1 LFFLEYSAF
10 DAMEEI
16 LFKKEGRVAVIAF
29 NRPDDE
35 NRMTLKVLE
44 RLGSIADDL
53 AGDEE
58 TLAVILT
65 GSGDEFFSA
74 GMLHPKVRATL
85 TREQILGMVRLANAV
100 FDRIEALPQVVVAAL
115 NGVTRA
121 GAAELT
127 LACDMRLAAS
137 HATFAV
143 PEAKWGGF
151 PGAGA
156 PVRLPGIVGRARAL
170 ELICTGRELNA
181 QEMESFGIT
190 LGTHAPDKLMA
201 AAHDIAGRIAA
212 CGPLAIRGAKR
223 IVNLRERAGFAAA
236 RELSDAL
243 RHALESTGDMA
254 EGQAAIL
261 EGRAPRFKGR

>member
-1 LFFLEYSAF
+1 MA
-10 DAMEEI
+10 EI
-16 LFKKEGRVAVIAF
+16 LFKKEGRVAVITL
-29 NRPDDE
+29 NRPDDD
-35 NRMTLKVLE
+35 NRMTREVLG
-44 RLGSIADDL
+44 RLGTIADEL
-53 AGDEE
+53 TADEE

-65 GSGDEFFSA
+65 GNGGTFFSA

-85 TREQILGMVRLANAV
+85 TREQILAMVRLANAV
-100 FDRIEALPQVVVAAL
+100 FDKIEALPQVVIAAL

-127 LACDMRLAAS
+127 LACDMRIAAS

-170 ELICTGRELNA
+170 ELICTARELNA
-181 QEMESFGIT
+181 QEMEHWGLT
-190 LGTHAPDKLMA
+190 LATHAPDKLMD
-201 AAHDIAGRIAA
+201 AAHDIAGRIAI

-223 IVNLRERAGFAAA
+223 IVNLRERAGFAEA

-243 RHALESTGDMA
+243 RHALESTSDMA

-261 EGRAPRFKGR
+261 EGRPPRFTGK

>member
-1 LFFLEYSAF
+1 M
-10 DAMEEI
+10 DEI
-16 LFKKEGRVAVIAF
+16 LFKRDGRVAVITL

-35 NRMTLKVLE
+35 NRMTRDVLA
-44 RLGSIADDL
+44 RLGQIADEL

-65 GSGDEFFSA
+65 GSGEKFFSA

-85 TREQILGMVRLANAV
+85 TREQILAMVRLANAV
-100 FDRIEALPQVVVAAL
+100 FDKVEALPQVVIAAL

-127 LACDMRLAAS
+127 LACDMRIAAS

-170 ELICTGRELNA
+170 ELICTARELSSL
-181 QEMESFGIT
+181 EMESMGLT
-190 LGTHAPDKLMA
+190 LETYLPEKLME
-201 AAHDIAGRIAA
+201 AAHEIAGRVAA

-236 RELSDAL
+236 RELSDSL
-243 RHALESTGDMA
+243 RHALESTSDMA

-261 EGRAPRFKGR
+261 EGRAPRFTGK

>member
-1 LFFLEYSAF
+1 
-10 DAMEEI
+10 MEDI
-16 LFKKEGRVAVIAF
+16 LFESERRVAVITL

-35 NRMTLKVLE
+35 NRMTLQALE
-44 RLGSIADDL
+44 QLDAIVDDL
-53 AGDEE
+53 ARDEE

-65 GSGDEFFSA
+65 GSGSEFFSA

-85 TREQILGMVRLANAV
+85 TKEQILGMVRLANSV
-100 FDRIEALPQVVVAAL
+100 FDRIEALPQVVIAAL

-127 LACDMRLAAS
+127 LACDMRIAAS
-137 HATFAV
+137 HAIFAI

-151 PGAGA
+151 PGAGG

-170 ELICTGRELNA
+170 ELICTARELDA
-181 QEMESFGIT
+181 QEMESLGLV
-190 LGTHAPDKLMA
+190 LGTYSSEKLMPA
-201 AAHDIAGRIAA
+201 ALDIANRVAA

-223 IVNLRERAGFAAA
+223 IVNLRERGGFSAA
-236 RELSDAL
+236 RELSDTL
-243 RHALESTGDMA
+243 RYALESTNDMA

-261 EGRAPRFKGR
+261 EGRAPRFTGK

>member
-1 LFFLEYSAF
+1 
-10 DAMEEI
+10 MEEI
-16 LFKKEGRVAVIAF
+16 LFKREERVAVITL

-35 NRMTLKVLE
+35 NRMTVQVLE
-44 RLGSIADDL
+44 RLGKIADDL
-53 AGDEE
+53 AEDERV
-58 TLAVILT
+58 LAVILT
-65 GSGDEFFSA
+65 GGGDKFFSA

-85 TREQILGMVRLANAV
+85 TKEQILRLVRLANAV
-100 FDRIEALPQVVVAAL
+100 FDRIEALPQVVIAAM

-127 LACDMRLAAS
+127 LACDMRIAAA
-137 HATFAV
+137 HATFAI

-151 PGAGA
+151 PGAGG

-170 ELICTGRELNA
+170 ELICTARELNA
-181 QEMESFGIT
+181 LEMESCGLT
-190 LGTHAPDKLMA
+190 LATHPPGKLMEA
-201 AAHDIAGRIAA
+201 AYDIASRVAA

-223 IVNLRERAGFAAA
+223 IVNLRERAGFVAA

-243 RHALESTGDMA
+243 RHALESTSDMA

-261 EGRAPRFKGR
+261 EGRAPRFQGY

>member
-1 LFFLEYSAF
+1 
-10 DAMEEI
+10 MNEI
-16 LFKKEGRVAVIAF
+16 LFKREGRVAVITL

-35 NRMTLKVLE
+35 NRMTREVLA
-44 RLGSIADDL
+44 RLGAIADEL

-65 GSGDEFFSA
+65 GSGGKFFSA

-85 TREQILGMVRLANAV
+85 SREQILGMVRLANTV
-100 FDRIEALPQVVVAAL
+100 FDRIEALPQVVIAAL

-121 GAAELT
+121 GAAEMT
-127 LACDMRLAAS
+127 LACDIRIAAS

-156 PVRLPGIVGRARAL
+156 PVRLPGLVGRARAL
-170 ELICTGRELNA
+170 ELICTARELNA
-181 QEMESFGIT
+181 QEMEHWGLT
-190 LGTHAPDKLMA
+190 LATHAPEKLMDA
-201 AAHDIAGRIAA
+201 AYDIANRIAA

-243 RHALESTGDMA
+243 RHALESTSDMT

-261 EGRAPRFKGR
+261 EGRAPRFTGK

>member
-1 LFFLEYSAF
+1 
-10 DAMEEI
+10 MNEI
-16 LFKKEGRVAVIAF
+16 LFKREGRVAVITL

-35 NRMTLKVLE
+35 NRMTREVLA
-44 RLGSIADDL
+44 RLGAIADEL

-65 GSGDEFFSA
+65 GSGGKFFSA

-85 TREQILGMVRLANAV
+85 SREQILGMVRLANAV
-100 FDRIEALPQVVVAAL
+100 FDRIEALPQVVIAAL

-121 GAAELT
+121 GAAEMT
-127 LACDMRLAAS
+127 LACDIRIAAS

-156 PVRLPGIVGRARAL
+156 PVRLPGLVGRARAL
-170 ELICTGRELNA
+170 ELICTARELNA
-181 QEMESFGIT
+181 QEMENWGLT
-190 LGTHAPDKLMA
+190 LSTHAPEKLMDA
-201 AAHDIAGRIAA
+201 AYDIANRIAA

-243 RHALESTGDMA
+243 RHALESTSDMA

-261 EGRAPRFKGR
+261 EGRAPRFTGK

>member
-1 LFFLEYSAF
+1 
-10 DAMEEI
+10 MEEI
-16 LFKKEGRVAVIAF
+16 QFKSEGRVAVITL
-29 NRPDDE
+29 NRPDDD
-35 NRMTLKVLE
+35 NRMTFQVLE
-44 RLGSIADDL
+44 RLDTIADDL
-53 AGDEE
+53 ARDEE
-58 TLAVILT
+58 ILAVILT
-65 GSGDEFFSA
+65 GRGNKFFSA

-85 TREQILGMVRLANAV
+85 TRTQILAMVRLANAV
-100 FDRIEALPQVVVAAL
+100 FDKIEALPQVMIAAL

-121 GAAELT
+121 GAAEMT
-127 LACDMRLAAS
+127 LACDMRIAAS

-156 PVRLPGIVGRARAL
+156 PVRLPGLVGRARAL
-170 ELICTGRELNA
+170 ELICTARELNA
-181 QEMESFGIT
+181 QEMEHWGLT
-190 LGTHAPDKLMA
+190 LATHAPDKLMD
-201 AAHDIAGRIAA
+201 AAHEIADRIAV

-243 RHALESTGDMA
+243 RHALESTSDMA

-261 EGRAPRFKGR
+261 EGRAPRFTGK

>member
-1 LFFLEYSAF
+1 
-10 DAMEEI
+10 MNEI
-16 LFKKEGRVAVIAF
+16 LFKREGRVAVITL

-35 NRMTLKVLE
+35 NRMTREVLA
-44 RLGSIADDL
+44 RLGAIADEL

-65 GSGDEFFSA
+65 GSGGKFFSA

-85 TREQILGMVRLANAV
+85 SREQILGMVRLANTV
-100 FDRIEALPQVVVAAL
+100 FDRIEALPQVVIAAL

-121 GAAELT
+121 GAAEMT
-127 LACDMRLAAS
+127 LACDIRIAAS

-156 PVRLPGIVGRARAL
+156 PVRLPGLVGRARAL
-170 ELICTGRELNA
+170 ELICTARELNA
-181 QEMESFGIT
+181 QEMEHWGLT
-190 LGTHAPDKLMA
+190 LSTHAPEKLMDA
-201 AAHDIAGRIAA
+201 AYDIANRIAA

-243 RHALESTGDMA
+243 RHALESTSDMA

-261 EGRAPRFKGR
+261 EGRAPRFTGK

>member
-1 LFFLEYSAF
+1 MTKTA
-10 DAMEEI
+10 
-16 LFKKEGRVAVIAF
+16 IAL
-29 NRPDDE
+29 R
-35 NRMTLKVLE
+35 VLE
-44 RLGSIADDL
+44 RLGTIADDL

-58 TLAVILT
+58 TLAVIVT
-65 GSGDEFFSA
+65 GSGPFLSA

-100 FDRIEALPQVVVAAL
+100 FDRIEALPQVVIAAL

-156 PVRLPGIVGRARAL
+156 PVRL
-170 ELICTGRELNA
+170 
-181 QEMESFGIT
+181 
-190 LGTHAPDKLMA
+190 
-201 AAHDIAGRIAA
+201 
-212 CGPLAIRGAKR
+212 
-223 IVNLRERAGFAAA
+223 
-236 RELSDAL
+236 
-243 RHALESTGDMA
+243 
-254 EGQAAIL
+254 
-261 EGRAPRFKGR
+261 

>member
-1 LFFLEYSAF
+1 
-10 DAMEEI
+10 MEDI
-16 LFKKEGRVAVIAF
+16 RFKSEGRIAVITL
-29 NRPDDE
+29 NRPDDD
-35 NRMTLKVLE
+35 NRMTFDVLE
-44 RLGSIADDL
+44 RLEMIADDL
-53 AGDEE
+53 ARDEE
-58 TLAVILT
+58 ILAVILT
-65 GSGDEFFSA
+65 GRGEKFFSA

-85 TREQILGMVRLANAV
+85 TRTQILAMVRLANSV
-100 FDRIEALPQVVVAAL
+100 FDKIEALPQVTIAAL

-121 GAAELT
+121 GAAEMT
-127 LACDMRLAAS
+127 LACDMRIAAS

-156 PVRLPGIVGRARAL
+156 PVRLPGLVGRARAL
-170 ELICTGRELNA
+170 ELICTARELNA
-181 QEMESFGIT
+181 QEMEHWGLT
-190 LGTHAPDKLMA
+190 LSTHVPDKLMDA
-201 AAHDIAGRIAA
+201 AYEIAGRVAA

-243 RHALESTGDMA
+243 RHALESASDMA

-261 EGRAPRFKGR
+261 EGRAPRFTGK